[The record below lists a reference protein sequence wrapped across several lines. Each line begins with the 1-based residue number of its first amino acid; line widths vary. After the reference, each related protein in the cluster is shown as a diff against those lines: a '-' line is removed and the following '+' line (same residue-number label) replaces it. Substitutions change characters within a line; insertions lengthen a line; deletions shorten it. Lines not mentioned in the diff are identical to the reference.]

1 MEQLDYCGFAQL
13 DDQELAPTD
22 QERETSISLP
32 WHIPPGDSLPFHG
45 YHDSSSLPFGEDRSI
60 SASRSHSQAEK
71 RRRDRINTQM
81 AALRKLVPKSDK
93 MDKAALLGSV
103 IEQVKDLKRKA
114 TEASKSLIVPVD
126 IDEVTVELFLDEE
139 EDEEAAAA
147 AAACSSEINNNPE
160 SILIRASVCCEDR
173 PELFEELSQALKSL
187 NLGTVRAEISSL
199 GGRVKSI
206 LVLCTS
212 KGVCLNSLKQ
222 SLKGVLVKIASSS
235 ETSGA
240 SSYTIKSRRQ
250 RFFFPSSQCSTT
262 FFS

>member
-1 MEQLDYCGFAQL
+1 MEQPDYCNFTL
-13 DDQELAPTD
+13 HDDDEAVID
-22 QERETSISLP
+22 SERETSILHPWFLP
-32 WHIPPGDSLPFHG
+32 PSDTLPFHG
-45 YHDSSSLPFGEDRSI
+45 YQDSSSLPFGEDRSL

-114 TEASKSLIVPVD
+114 IEASKSLTVPVD
-126 IDEVTVELFLDEE
+126 IDEVSVELYLDEE
-139 EDEEAAAA
+139 EAS
-147 AAACSSEINNNPE
+147 CSSEFNNNPE

-173 PELFEELSQALKSL
+173 PELFEELSQALKRL

-206 LVLCTS
+206 LILCTS

-222 SLKGVLVKIASSS
+222 TLEGVLVKIASSS
-235 ETSGA
+235 ETATA
-240 SSYTIKSRRQ
+240 SNYTIKSRRQ
-250 RFFFPSSQCSTT
+250 RFFFPNS
-262 FFS
+262 